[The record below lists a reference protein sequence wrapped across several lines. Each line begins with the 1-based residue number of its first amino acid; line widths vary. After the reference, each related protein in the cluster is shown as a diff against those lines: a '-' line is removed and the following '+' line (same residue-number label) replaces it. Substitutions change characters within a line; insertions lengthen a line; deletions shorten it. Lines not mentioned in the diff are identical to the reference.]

1 MAEKSSE
8 LDRINE
14 PDAVST
20 TAGASQDSYL
30 ATRDSDTSL
39 SNDRLTDGVIDS
51 DETTDET
58 EQIREQIEETRSS
71 MSETIDAIQEKLSIS
86 NISEQVK
93 EQVSEHISSAVEAA
107 KDSVYSATIG
117 KVGEFMKTVGKEF
130 SKTDAGKVAKDNP
143 VPLLLIGLGVG
154 LLAYQG
160 MYGSKSRRRTY
171 RYDEYSGGNEIYRG
185 HEDYDYEETEFF
197 GGRTQSNRSTLRA
210 AKGKIGDVAGSA
222 YGTVTDAAGNAYES
236 VSGAAS
242 GALDTVSGTASSAY
256 GTVTDAAGNVIGS
269 VGEVAGKTYEKV
281 GEFGSQAREQ
291 YDYYIEENP
300 LAVGAVA
307 LAVGAAVGLSIPA
320 TRYEGQLVGETRDQ
334 LLSKAQDAAGD
345 LINRVKEVAGE
356 AQKTLTDEVK
366 NAAGEVQK
374 TVSEQA
380 KSHGLTGENTPAH
393 KPENNPT
400 AKSPGTSP
408 NPIPGTNPKI

>member
-39 SNDRLTDGVIDS
+39 SNDRLTDGVVDS

-58 EQIREQIEETRSS
+58 EQIREKIEETRSN

-107 KDSVYSATIG
+107 KDSVYDATIG
-117 KVGEFMKTVGKEF
+117 KVGEFMKTVGREF

-160 MYGSKSRRRTY
+160 MYGSKSRRTY
-171 RYDEYSGGNEIYRG
+171 RYDEYSGAGEIYRG
-185 HEDYDYEETEFF
+185 HEDYDYDETEFF
-197 GGRTQSNRSTLRA
+197 GGRTQSNRSTLRS
-210 AKGKIGDVAGSA
+210 AKGKISNVARSYTLQNFGNQNAAVRLLVIFQNRNPSSSDRQTR
-222 YGTVTDAAGNAYES
+222 TVQRVN
-236 VSGAAS
+236 
-242 GALDTVSGTASSAY
+242 
-256 GTVTDAAGNVIGS
+256 
-269 VGEVAGKTYEKV
+269 
-281 GEFGSQAREQ
+281 EFGFRAARALETQ
-291 YDYYIEENP
+291 IHSPRLKISAVRAARNFAVSF
-300 LAVGAVA
+300 LARQPDFDVVSFHRA
-307 LAVGAAVGLSIPA
+307 
-320 TRYEGQLVGETRDQ
+320 ETHI
-334 LLSKAQDAAGD
+334 AG
-345 LINRVKEVAGE
+345 
-356 AQKTLTDEVK
+356 
-366 NAAGEVQK
+366 
-374 TVSEQA
+374 
-380 KSHGLTGENTPAH
+380 
-393 KPENNPT
+393 
-400 AKSPGTSP
+400 
-408 NPIPGTNPKI
+408 

>member
-8 LDRINE
+8 LDGINKINE

-30 ATRDSDTSL
+30 TTRDSDTSL
-39 SNDRLTDGVIDS
+39 LNDRLTDGVIDS

-58 EQIREQIEETRSS
+58 EQIREKIEETRSN

-107 KDSVYSATIG
+107 KDSVYGATIG
-117 KVGEFMKTVGKEF
+117 KVGEFMKTVGREV
-130 SKTDAGKVAKDNP
+130 SKTEAGKVAKDNP

-160 MYGSKSRRRTY
+160 MYGSKSRRRAY
-171 RYDEYSGGNEIYRG
+171 RYDEYSGGEVYRG
-185 HEDYDYEETEFF
+185 HDDYDYEDTEFF

-236 VSGAAS
+236 VSGAKAS
-242 GALDTVSGTASSAY
+242 LMLRATLTAQLPMRQVVLTEKSANTVRRHASS
-256 GTVTDAAGNVIGS
+256 TIITSKKIR
-269 VGEVAGKTYEKV
+269 
-281 GEFGSQAREQ
+281 SQ
-291 YDYYIEENP
+291 
-300 LAVGAVA
+300 
-307 LAVGAAVGLSIPA
+307 
-320 TRYEGQLVGETRDQ
+320 
-334 LLSKAQDAAGD
+334 
-345 LINRVKEVAGE
+345 
-356 AQKTLTDEVK
+356 
-366 NAAGEVQK
+366 
-374 TVSEQA
+374 SEW
-380 KSHGLTGENTPAH
+380 SL
-393 KPENNPT
+393 
-400 AKSPGTSP
+400 
-408 NPIPGTNPKI
+408 